1 MNLLFYGPPGTG
13 KSELAR
19 YMAEK
24 LDREIICKRVSDIQD
39 KYVGETEKNIRNA
52 FLEAERE
59 EAVLVIDEADS
70 LLFSRDRA
78 VRSWEISFV
87 NEFLTQMERFR
98 GILICTT
105 NRMKDL
111 DQASIRRF
119 NHKIGFDYLTASGN
133 QIFYDLFLAP
143 IANNRLHHANQ
154 DQIKQIVNLTP
165 GDFKIVRDRYSFYP
179 SENVNHNMLIEDLQ
193 KEAELKIQH
202 QGNKQIGF

>member
-1 MNLLFYGPPGTG
+1 
-13 KSELAR
+13 LAR
-19 YMAEK
+19 FIAEK
-24 LDREIICKRVSDIQD
+24 LDREIICKRVSDIQN
-39 KYVGETEKNIRNA
+39 KYIGETEKNIKNA
-52 FLEAERE
+52 FFEAERE

-133 QIFYDLFLAP
+133 QIFYDLFLGSLTGDA
-143 IANNRLHHANQ
+143 IEDATR
-154 DQIKQIVNLTP
+154 DEIKQIVNLTP

-193 KEAELKIQH
+193 KEAEIKMQH

>member
-1 MNLLFYGPPGTG
+1 
-13 KSELAR
+13 
-19 YMAEK
+19 
-24 LDREIICKRVSDIQD
+24 
-39 KYVGETEKNIRNA
+39 
-52 FLEAERE
+52 
-59 EAVLVIDEADS
+59 
-70 LLFSRDRA
+70 
-78 VRSWEISFV
+78 
-87 NEFLTQMERFR
+87 MERFR

-133 QIFYDLFLAP
+133 RIFYDLFLAP
-143 IANNRLHHANQ
+143 LANNPLHHANQ

-179 SENVNHNMLIEDLQ
+179 SENIDHNMLIGDLQ
-193 KEAELKIQH
+193 KEAEIKIQH